1 VKFETVD
8 EILDYAIQREQKAAD
23 LYTGLAEKMERE
35 AMKQVFLDFANEEK
49 GHKAKLMAVKK
60 GQKLV
65 IKPQQVAD
73 LKIGDYLADVEAT
86 ADLDY
91 QKALILAM
99 KSEKEAF
106 QLYSD
111 LAASADDMQ
120 MKELFTGLAQE
131 EAKHK
136 LRFELEYDKVILK
149 DN

>member
-8 EILDYAIQREQKAAD
+8 EILDYAIGREQQAAD
-23 LYTGLAEKMERE
+23 FYTGLAGRVKGG
-35 AMKQVFLDFANEEK
+35 AIQQVFLDFANEEK

-65 IKPQQVAD
+65 ISPQQVPD
-73 LKIGDYLADVEAT
+73 LKIGDYLADVAPAAE
-86 ADLDY
+86 LDY

-106 QLYSD
+106 QIYSD
-111 LAASADDMQ
+111 LAEAAKDLE
-120 MKELFTGLAQE
+120 MKQLFNGLAQE

-136 LRFELEYDKVILK
+136 LRFEREYDEVILK